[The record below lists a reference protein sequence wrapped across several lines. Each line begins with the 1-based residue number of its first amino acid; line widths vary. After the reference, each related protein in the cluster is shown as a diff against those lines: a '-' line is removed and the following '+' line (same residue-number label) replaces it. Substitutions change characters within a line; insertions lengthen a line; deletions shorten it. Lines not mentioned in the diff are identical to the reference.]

1 MYAFIGD
8 ITMVEQEQNY
18 LTPEILSQIGKE
30 GEETIWPEPLDRS
43 SLRRFIQATRDDNPL
58 YYDEE
63 YAKSSKYGSIIAPPF
78 YFHRSFQSPLDV
90 VEDSE
95 KEEMRNR
102 GLVDTPGFAKQ
113 VNAGSEIEW
122 FGQIRIGDTLTGKPV
137 VSNIEQKEGKSG
149 PMIIITS
156 DRIIKN
162 QNGKLIAIVTNKS
175 LRRQAEGT
183 SLF

>member
-1 MYAFIGD
+1 MYFSIGD
-8 ITMVEQEQNY
+8 TIMVEQEQNY
-18 LTPEILSQIGKE
+18 LTPEILRQIGKE

-63 YAKSSKYGSIIAPPF
+63 YAKSTKYGSVIAPPF
-78 YFHRSFQSPLDV
+78 YFHRSFPSPLGV
-90 VEDSE
+90 VEDAE
-95 KEEMRNR
+95 KEEMRHR

-122 FGQIRIGDTLTGKPV
+122 FGQVRIGDTLNSKTV
-137 VSNIEQKEGKSG
+137 VSNIEQKQGKNG
-149 PMIIITS
+149 PMILITY

-162 QNGKLIAIVTNKS
+162 QDDKLIAITTQKS
-175 LRRQAEGT
+175 LRRQSEGT

>member
-63 YAKSSKYGSIIAPPF
+63 YAN
-78 YFHRSFQSPLDV
+78 L
-90 VEDSE
+90 
-95 KEEMRNR
+95 
-102 GLVDTPGFAKQ
+102 
-113 VNAGSEIEW
+113 
-122 FGQIRIGDTLTGKPV
+122 
-137 VSNIEQKEGKSG
+137 
-149 PMIIITS
+149 
-156 DRIIKN
+156 
-162 QNGKLIAIVTNKS
+162 QNMV
-175 LRRQAEGT
+175 Q
-183 SLF
+183 